1 MKSLVLFIVSLSLS
15 VFASQ
20 TTFAQFSL
28 TIEINQ
34 LENNDGQV
42 IMEFCNENGEEISGI
57 IQTIEKNKSIII
69 IENLKPGSYS
79 FKYFHDENKNKKLD
93 ANWIGMP
100 KEGFGFS
107 NNATGTF
114 GPPSLKKTLF
124 IIKGNQKLTCNPIY
138 L

>member
-42 IMEFCNENGEEISGI
+42 IMEFCNENGEKISGI
-57 IQTIEKNKSIII
+57 IQ
-69 IENLKPGSYS
+69 
-79 FKYFHDENKNKKLD
+79 
-93 ANWIGMP
+93 
-100 KEGFGFS
+100 EG
-107 NNATGTF
+107 
-114 GPPSLKKTLF
+114 
-124 IIKGNQKLTCNPIY
+124 I
-138 L
+138 